1 MINYVLDKYT
11 PKGYKFIFDDKSYTI
26 INLAK
31 NYKMYREPCG
41 KINDE
46 KWHYV
51 VINVDK
57 LYEKYHKNKLI
68 VGDIVYLKKVNNYPN
83 FSSKGVDFRKATQ
96 SEFDYYEYKNN
107 FDTDNAKV
115 YSVIN
120 QLLKKNIK
128 ETVL

>member
-1 MINYVLDKYT
+1 MINYRLDKYT
-11 PKGYKFIFDDKSYTI
+11 PDGYKFVFDDNRYTI
-26 INLAK
+26 INLVK
-31 NYKMYREPCG
+31 NYKSYREPCG
-41 KINDE
+41 KTGDS

-57 LYEKYHKNKLI
+57 IYEKYHKNIFK
-68 VGDIVYLKKVNNYPN
+68 VGDIVYLKKINNYPH

-96 SEFDYYEYKNN
+96 SEFDFFEYINK

-115 YSVIN
+115 YFAI
-120 QLLKKNIK
+120 KNLFEKNLK